1 MRFGGKGSY
10 FLWDWAEEVGGSAAE
25 GWVEGMEIALRM
37 DWFLCV
43 VVVVTVR
50 ETGLVGMWALEE
62 DLMAEERITF

>member
-1 MRFGGKGSY
+1 MY
-10 FLWDWAEEVGGSAAE
+10 FLLDWVEEVEGSAG
-25 GWVEGMEIALRM
+25 GWVEGTVIVLRM

-50 ETGLVGMWALEE
+50 EIELVGMRALEE